1 VADRFV
7 VAVRREARG
16 TRGMMRAAVSSFL
29 LVMAAITAPGPA
41 CAHGGKLQLA
51 RAPAG
56 PYAVSAW
63 TQPNPPRVGRLDVSV
78 VVLRPD
84 TGEPM
89 AHVDA
94 RVTARHVPS
103 SQFVSAA
110 VGPDTSLFSFLSPA
124 LRHGTIELRA
134 PGHWRVNI
142 SVAGPQGQGDVDF
155 DLDAEP
161 PWRIPSAGF
170 WMGFVI
176 IVVAAWIYH
185 RARSTRSPGVHGEQ
199 APRERPEHHKADP

>member
-1 VADRFV
+1 
-7 VAVRREARG
+7 
-16 TRGMMRAAVSSFL
+16 MMRAAASSFL

-41 CAHGGKLQLA
+41 YAHGGKLQLA

-89 AHVDA
+89 EHVEA
-94 RVTARHVPS
+94 RVTARHVQS
-103 SQFVSAA
+103 SQSVSAA
-110 VGPDTSLFSFLSPA
+110 VGPDTSVFSFLSPA

-142 SVAGPQGQGDVDF
+142 SVAGPQGKGDVDF

-161 PWRIPSAGF
+161 PWRIPSAGY
-170 WMGFVI
+170 WIGFAI
-176 IVVAAWIYH
+176 IVVAGWIYY
-185 RARSTRSPGVHGEQ
+185 RARSPRSAGAHSEQ
-199 APRERPEHHKADP
+199 ASGERREHHKADP